1 VVLAV
6 ALAIASTP
14 HFVRA
19 TVPPLDSLPW
29 AAVDR
34 LTAPRVPL
42 AVLYVQSRCSH
53 CSRAAVTFD
62 SIAAAIRVPGIV
74 VTSDSASVADAYRA
88 KLSLRSAIA
97 LDTARRLMTALE
109 IESVPT
115 LVVFGRDGSRRL
127 TVGFRDRSAYSR
139 LMRSIR

>member
-1 VVLAV
+1 MALAV
-6 ALAIASTP
+6 AMAIASTP

-29 AAVDR
+29 ADVHR
-34 LTAPRVPL
+34 LTEPHAPL

-53 CSRAAVTFD
+53 CSPAAAAFD
-62 SIAAAIRVPGIV
+62 SIAAAIGVTGIV
-74 VTSDSASVADAYRA
+74 VTSDSAPVADAYRA
-88 KLSLRSAIA
+88 KLSLRSPIA
-97 LDTARRLMTALE
+97 LDSERRLMTALR

-127 TVGFRDRSAYSR
+127 TVGYRDRSAYAR
-139 LMRSIR
+139 LLRSIR